1 MELIEE
7 GFLNTVTSVE
17 SALIASISTTVNS
30 PSEITV
36 GVNLAFEKTG
46 AKRTINKA
54 IAKSAVDGINVGRGG
69 TALGQELIEDTKEV
83 YDFVLTTTYGR
94 RKPQLYKTLKEPEY
108 VEVVIDELEKQYQQ
122 NATWIERAKAIK
134 ENTIAD
140 LPKAVRNLINE
151 SRRAGGNVDKY
162 RKQLREYTRGLA
174 LDNASQGR
182 LRKAYENIIKATE
195 QGTIEAMDR
204 AVKRA
209 VSEKMRYNAERISR
223 TESFFG
229 YGQSVQE
236 NAVADDDIGAMSF
249 DLDATHKIIDVCNTY
264 ASANLYGLGAG
275 VYPKEYAPTLP
286 IHPNGR
292 STVNLVEKF
301 EVDGEGAKF
310 DPNAMES
317 YIKNHPK
324 HQEALLGKKGKA
336 EFKQDPNSWKKNLR
350 NWEQP
355 TKFVKRI
362 PQ

>member
-1 MELIEE
+1 MALEIRDRVKETCT
-7 GFLNTVTSVE
+7 GTSGDM
-17 SALIASISTTVNS
+17 AL
-30 PSEITV
+30 
-36 GVNLAFEKTG
+36 TG
-46 AKRTINKA
+46 AV
-54 IAKSAVDGINVGRGG
+54 SGFVG
-69 TALGQELIEDTKEV
+69 
-83 YDFVLTTTYGR
+83 
-94 RKPQLYKTLKEPEY
+94 
-108 VEVVIDELEKQYQQ
+108 
-122 NATWIERAKAIK
+122 
-134 ENTIAD
+134 
-140 LPKAVRNLINE
+140 
-151 SRRAGGNVDKY
+151 
-162 RKQLREYTRGLA
+162 
-174 LDNASQGR
+174 
-182 LRKAYENIIKATE
+182 
-195 QGTIEAMDR
+195 
-204 AVKRA
+204 
-209 VSEKMRYNAERISR
+209 
-223 TESFFG
+223 
-229 YGQSVQE
+229 
-236 NAVADDDIGAMSF
+236 F

-324 HQEALLGKKGKA
+324 HQESLLGKKGKA